1 MSVEEEFR
9 APVAGGEIAG
19 WVQGSGPPA
28 LLLHGGPGMSDYL
41 ADLTQEL
48 SPVLTI
54 ARYQQRGLEPSVL
67 DGDRS
72 VEGHVADAVAV
83 LDALGWDRAWVIGHS
98 WGGHLAMHLAVARP
112 DRLSGLLVLD
122 ALGAV
127 PDGGG
132 AALGENLTRDL
143 TDEQR
148 TFVEDYNAR
157 EEAGNGTPEE
167 ALAAFNVLWPHY
179 FSDPA
184 AAPPVPDF
192 RMDLEGGLMTW
203 QSITAHFEEGTLEKG
218 LTQLQM
224 PVLVIHGDAS
234 PVPPVEAE
242 RTAALIPGVTLR
254 ILPGVGHF
262 PWKED
267 PGSMRREI
275 EAFLAANP
283 SPR

>member
-41 ADLTQEL
+41 ADLTKEL